1 MTVKEKSQTLAQQL
15 LAKRYLASLK
25 EGPEQYIGVELEFP
39 IVNTLGKQTDVLVT
53 KALFKYL
60 QEVEEFIAIK
70 LDEDGNPVQLQH
82 EINKDQIIND
92 IVNGKIAN
100 NKNNLEVYSQTIH
113 ISYDEYNKLKPY
125 EIQYD
130 TLKNGNIKII
140 N

>member
-25 EGPEQYIGVELEFP
+25 ENPDQYIGVELEFP
-39 IVNTLGKQTDVLVT
+39 IVNTLGNKTDVLVA

-82 EINKDQIIND
+82 EINGYVTTN
-92 IVNGKIAN
+92 
-100 NKNNLEVYSQTIH
+100 S
-113 ISYDEYNKLKPY
+113 
-125 EIQYD
+125 
-130 TLKNGNIKII
+130 
-140 N
+140 